1 MSRIL
6 LQYVLPLLLPTLV
19 FFGWLG
25 LTRKAG
31 ETRPRPWPELQG
43 GPWYWLVI
51 AGFVLMAAGLAYLGL
66 SHGGPPGILLC
77 AAARRGRPRHPRS
90 YESDWPLPLFQRPR
104 GQELEL

>member
-6 LQYVLPLLLPTLV
+6 LQYVLPLLLPTLI
-19 FFGWLG
+19 FFGWLA

-31 ETRPRPWPELQG
+31 ETRAETMARLQG

-66 SHGGPPGILLC
+66 SHGGPPGSFYVPPHVED
-77 AAARRGRPRHPRS
+77 GRVIPGHMK
-90 YESDWPLPLFQRPR
+90 
-104 GQELEL
+104 